1 MSFFG
6 GCGRRGRNEDGEK
19 RERERDINRGGVDEG
34 LLGSIGV
41 VCTD

>member
-6 GCGRRGRNEDGEK
+6 ECGRRGRNEEGEN
-19 RERERDINRGGVDEG
+19 RERERDINRRGVYEG
-34 LLGSIGV
+34 LLGSTGV